1 VHQLFLNKEGW
12 LMAAPYQTTDEKLDP
27 SICTVDNVA
36 GKYEVILHEL
46 TIDYENLEAKT
57 PEVIFLN
64 ADGTVTGY
72 YEGTWK
78 LEEGTSYIY
87 ITLNGVTYSGV
98 ALEMNVENL
107 KRTTVVFTALGQE
120 NQLTLWGS
128 KMTE

>member
-1 VHQLFLNKEGW
+1 
-12 LMAAPYQTTDEKLDP
+12 MAAPYQAAGEELDA
-27 SICTVDNVA
+27 SVCTVENVA

-46 TIDYENLEAKT
+46 DIDYANLDVKT
-57 PEVIFLN
+57 PEAITLH

-107 KRTTVVFTALGQE
+107 SRETVVFTAIGQE
-120 NQLTLWGS
+120 NQLALWGS